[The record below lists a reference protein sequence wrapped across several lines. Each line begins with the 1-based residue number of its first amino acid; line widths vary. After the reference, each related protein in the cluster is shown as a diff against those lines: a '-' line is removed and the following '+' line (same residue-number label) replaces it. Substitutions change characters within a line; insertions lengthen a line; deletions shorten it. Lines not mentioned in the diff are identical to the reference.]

1 MTWPAP
7 RKSRRV
13 PIRPAC
19 PILTI
24 RSTCRS
30 IRPSRPSTCSIIR
43 GARPSR
49 SASTCS
55 SSIPAAGCASS
66 TISLCEY
73 ALPFPAEN
81 DVVVSLFTF
90 PRRNARRYFSP
101 AICKNTNLHKDLS
114 GEHVHGP
121 VHRQELD
128 VGRHEG
134 KTPHR
139 RPLLF
144 PLRRT
149 SILASWPL
157 TPGVPQILDNEDFL
171 RPQSNIRLNQFVYR
185 AQIFDF

>member
-149 SILASWPL
+149 AIDF
-157 TPGVPQILDNEDFL
+157 GVVAFDTW
-171 RPQSNIRLNQFVYR
+171 R
-185 AQIFDF
+185 APNPRQRGLPPSAIEHSLESVCLSGADL